1 MKKNHN
7 CFASVIYPASFCYFS
22 EFIDSIADQDCESF
36 DVLLVS
42 DGVSRED
49 VNKIVSTYSLSIVVV
64 DAPSGKTPGELRT
77 FMLKEAKKAGYEIC
91 ISGDSDDTFSEDRV
105 SSAIDYLK
113 NHSELTFCYNCLQD
127 FDGNVVIKNV
137 PQMTESLECILHYNY
152 IGMSNI
158 TINLDKI
165 SASFIESLDE
175 FIGDIYDWYLV
186 NRLLLTGLK
195 GGFVKKGYTKY
206 RYHEGNIVGKQE
218 NRIDSIIREV
228 QIKTTHYKLL
238 SRYNKVYDILRK
250 KYEEEKYIVRDNI
263 EGYWWGQTK
272 VEEI

>member
-7 CFASVIYPASFCYFS
+7 CFASVIYPASFCYLS
-22 EFIDSIADQDCESF
+22 EFIDSIANQDCESF

>member
-1 MKKNHN
+1 M
-7 CFASVIYPASFCYFS
+7 
-22 EFIDSIADQDCESF
+22 
-36 DVLLVS
+36 
-42 DGVSRED
+42 
-49 VNKIVSTYSLSIVVV
+49 VV

-77 FMLKEAKKAGYEIC
+77 LMLKEAKKAGYEIC